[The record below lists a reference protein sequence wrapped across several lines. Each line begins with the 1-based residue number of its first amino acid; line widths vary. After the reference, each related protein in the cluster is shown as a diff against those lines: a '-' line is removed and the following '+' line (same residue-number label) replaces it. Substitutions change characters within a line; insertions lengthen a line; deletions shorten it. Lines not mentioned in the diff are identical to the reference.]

1 MAKKLSVDVNLFED
15 IKTLGLVSHIRD
27 YRLAYFI
34 NNVLGIQL
42 KRYAD
47 FTIGECQG
55 SYSWYYFTEGG
66 NYHNISLLNNNHE
79 KGKLVPDHKV
89 DYLIMVKNV
98 FDEQL
103 VSGFMSKLRKVNDIS
118 MVFEIETSKIKK
130 IDILLEAIEMH
141 ELKQVIRP
149 KEAELKKQ
157 FRP

>member
-1 MAKKLSVDVNLFED
+1 MAKKLSLDVNLFEG
-15 IKTLGLVSHIRD
+15 IKTLGLVSHIKD

-47 FTIGECQG
+47 FTIGERKG

-66 NYHNISLLNNNHE
+66 NYHNITLLNNNHE
-79 KGKLVPDHKV
+79 TGKLVPDHKV
-89 DYLIMVKNV
+89 DYLIIVKNV

-103 VSGFMSKLRKVNDIS
+103 LSDFVTKLRKIPDIS
-118 MVFEIETSKIKK
+118 IVFEIETTKIKK
-130 IDILLEAIEMH
+130 IDVLIEAIEMH

-149 KEAELKKQ
+149 E
-157 FRP
+157 